1 MPPLLLPALP
11 NLFAGSA
18 ALREAAAKL
27 AAKYEIGAAGEF
39 LATMVAAKDRAASE
53 RVAALNALAA
63 LKDSRLSAL
72 IDTSMSDENPAVR
85 SAAFKLLATTQPE
98 AVLVRVPELQATGTL
113 VEQQAAVEVLA
124 RLATPAADA
133 ALGQWLHQLNAE
145 AVPKGLWLEL
155 LEAAE
160 TRKSETQLAAATA
173 FRSRAAADQ
182 PAMAYRECLE
192 GGDADRGREL
202 FFSRS
207 DLSCRRCHK
216 IQGDGG
222 DVGPNLSQ
230 LGAQKPR
237 EYLLESIVDPNR
249 AIAKGFETAVLQTDD
264 GKVHVGIIKQETA
277 DRITL
282 QAADGAVT
290 SVDPKTVEERAVGK
304 SGMPEDL
311 IKKLNRRD
319 LRDLVEFLASC
330 RSEDRTMK
338 HGDEP
343 AKSGR

>member
-1 MPPLLLPALP
+1 
-11 NLFAGSA
+11 
-18 ALREAAAKL
+18 
-27 AAKYEIGAAGEF
+27 
-39 LATMVAAKDRAASE
+39 
-53 RVAALNALAA
+53 
-63 LKDSRLSAL
+63 
-72 IDTSMSDENPAVR
+72 
-85 SAAFKLLATTQPE
+85 
-98 AVLVRVPELQATGTL
+98 
-113 VEQQAAVEVLA
+113 VLA
-124 RLATPAADA
+124 QLATPAADA
-133 ALGQWLHQLNAE
+133 VLEEWLQQLNAE

-155 LEAAE
+155 IEAAE
-160 TRKSETQLAAATA
+160 TRKQEPQLAAVAA
-173 FRSRAAADQ
+173 FRSRGSADQ
-182 PAMAYRECLE
+182 PSAAYRECLE

-207 DLSCRRCHK
+207 DLSWRRCHK

-222 DVGPNLSQ
+222 DVGPNLSPI
-230 LGAQKPR
+230 GALKPR
-237 EYLLESIVDPNR
+237 DYLLESIVDPNR

-290 SVDPKTVEERAVGK
+290 SVDPKLVEERAVGK

-319 LRDLVEFLASC
+319 VRDLVEFLATC
-330 RSEDRTMK
+330 KTEDRTQN

-343 AKSGR
+343 NGKSRE